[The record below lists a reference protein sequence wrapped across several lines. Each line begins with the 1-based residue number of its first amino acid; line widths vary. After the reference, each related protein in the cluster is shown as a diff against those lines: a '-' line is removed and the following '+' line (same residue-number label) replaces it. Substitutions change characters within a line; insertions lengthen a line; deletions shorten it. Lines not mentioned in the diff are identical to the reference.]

1 MFRFVTCIAP
11 TCEIRVLEHELQSN
25 FAENDREL

>member
-1 MFRFVTCIAP
+1 MFIFIICSVP
-11 TCEIRVLEHELQSN
+11 TEESRVLVLDLQSN